1 MKILKQD
8 AFLCSF
14 RDSDEILRRIEDIG
28 RVSYRSWDKDPDGSK
43 AKDFVRSLIKRGHES
58 VLEHVS
64 LTAEIFCDRGV
75 SHELVRHRIASFTQE
90 STRYCNYA
98 NDKFGN
104 ELTFISPADYMTE
117 TQYHLWLDAM
127 QKAEEAYLDLIKNGA
142 SPQIARSVLPNSLAT
157 RVVMTANLREWR
169 HFFRLRCAKNAHPQ
183 MREVACM
190 LLNNARDN
198 GLDVI
203 FEDIVKELRQNGEAL
218 LY

>member
-1 MKILKQD
+1 MKILEQV
-8 AFLCSF
+8 AFFQPCGNP
-14 RDSDEILRRIEDIG
+14 DGILRKIEDIG

-43 AKDFVRSLIKRGHES
+43 AKDFIRSLIKRGHES

-64 LTAEIFCDRGV
+64 LTAAILCDRGV

-104 ELTFISPADYMTE
+104 ELSFISPQPEYMTE
-117 TQYHLWLDAM
+117 TQYRLWHDAM
-127 QKAEEAYLDLIKNGA
+127 QNAEDSYLELIKNGA

-169 HFFRLRCAKNAHPQ
+169 HFFRLRCSKNAHPQ

-190 LLNNARDN
+190 LLNDAEDK
-198 GLDVI
+198 GLGII
-203 FEDIVKELRQNGEAL
+203 FEDIVID
-218 LY
+218 